1 MAGFFEVFEGD
12 FGGGEVV
19 LGEEDGGIT
28 DADLVAFG
36 ERVFLFDFPAIY
48 NSAVPAVEVEGV
60 ISTLLAVVRD
70 LQVTA

>member
-19 LGEEDGGIT
+19 FGEEDGGIA
-28 DADLVAFG
+28 DADLVAIS
-36 ERVFLFDFPAIY
+36 ERGFLFDLPAIY

-60 ISTLLAVVRD
+60 ISTFRAVVRD